1 MCARRESD
9 GRCAYTACMFR
20 RWLLLVMCVALPL
33 HASAST
39 WQFKAPC
46 PMEAE
51 MAALLASGDLAGED
65 LPDCCND
72 AETFAL
78 TGKACKTGQEC
89 GATTTALPAPAAGCV
104 AALQRHERPQL
115 VAAWWPPGPAANPW
129 RPPTSL

>member
-1 MCARRESD
+1 
-9 GRCAYTACMFR
+9 MFR
-20 RWLLLVMCVALPL
+20 RWLLLLICVALPL
-33 HASAST
+33 QAAAST

-51 MAALLASGDLAGED
+51 MAALLAAGELAGGD

-89 GATTTALPAPAAGCV
+89 GAATTALPAPATGRM
-104 AALQRHERPQL
+104 AAPQCHERPQP
-115 VAAWWPPGPAANPW
+115 VAAWWPAGLVANPW